1 MKYPKFISAL
11 LLATILF
18 SLFACTDNNKS
29 LPNPRTVIVSEVKLS
44 STSGRRL
51 SGKLQA
57 AQRSS
62 LSFEISGV
70 INSIDVNVG
79 DSFLKDT
86 VLAELDTRSL
96 LLELSAQQA
105 SLLDAEA
112 TLTNATLDYERHSSL
127 KSRGAVSQ
135 SAFDR
140 SQAVFTRAK
149 AQVEI
154 SKAELE
160 RSKKRVSDATIVAP
174 FDGEVVARLAEPS
187 EVVQRGSTAL
197 RIVGTESNLE
207 AIVLVPSSIR
217 QTMSIDQTISITLS
231 SSGNSIEGRVTQ
243 ISSQANQTGSFP
255 VTISLN
261 NAPTDARPG
270 EVIEAIFLTHQSG
283 SIQIPLTAYS
293 TTGENEGVVYVV
305 TGDTDPRV
313 LIKTPIQLGALN
325 DNGIAVTSGLSE
337 GSLIVTKG
345 VEFLN
350 DGESVFTVGHGP
362 KRYND

>member
-154 SKAELE
+154 SKAQLE

-270 EVIEAIFLTHQSG
+270 
-283 SIQIPLTAYS
+283 
-293 TTGENEGVVYVV
+293 
-305 TGDTDPRV
+305 
-313 LIKTPIQLGALN
+313 
-325 DNGIAVTSGLSE
+325 
-337 GSLIVTKG
+337 
-345 VEFLN
+345 
-350 DGESVFTVGHGP
+350 
-362 KRYND
+362 